1 MKNINTFRLLTI
13 LFLLITFN
21 SCVED
26 DDYSIPVSIGIE
38 ENQSLN
44 LLLDEINSNE
54 VDLLTV
60 GQVKNLF
67 VSGQAVNI
75 ESSIAVKGYV
85 VSSDLT
91 GNFYKEF
98 YIQDEASNPTAGLK
112 VVINQVDSYN
122 QFNIGREVYIRLQN
136 LYIGET
142 NSGDGVIAIGGMAD
156 GNEVGQITENM
167 MTNHLLRSSITE
179 TIIPFEVNLSQI
191 NDSHIGLFVQANNTQ
206 FPVAY
211 SGLTFVDPT
220 DDYDSLRDLESCE
233 DSGSIKVETSAYATF
248 QDRLLPTEGKGS
260 ISGIVTKS
268 YNGDDRVLA
277 LNNIDDINFDGARCD
292 PLFSDNFSSNN
303 LDNWTQFS
311 VEGEQVWDITPYG
324 NPAPSARISGYAGGN
339 VINEDWL
346 ISNPIDLSG
355 LSNIKLNF
363 QTVVRY
369 NGPLLEV
376 FMTTNYNGGDPSDSS
391 WTQLDAA
398 LDTDTGS
405 WSSWTDSGDI
415 DVSAAAGQNLYIA
428 FKYTSTSSASAT
440 YELDNVLVS
449 GE

>member
-98 YIQDEASNPTAGLK
+98 YIQDEASNPSAGLK

-179 TIIPFEVNLSQI
+179 IIIPFEVNLSQI

-391 WTQLDAA
+391 WTQLDVA

>member
-26 DDYSIPVSIGIE
+26 DDYLIPVSIGIE

>member
-179 TIIPFEVNLSQI
+179 IIIPFEVNLSQI

>member
-1 MKNINTFRLLTI
+1 MKNIKTFRLLTL
-13 LFLLITFN
+13 LFLFVTFN

-26 DDYSIPVSIGIE
+26 DDYSIPTSIGLE

-98 YIQDEASNPTAGLK
+98 YIQDEPSNPTAGLK

-142 NSGDGVIAIGGMAD
+142 NSGDGVIAIGGRAD

-167 MTNHLLRSSITE
+167 MADYLFRSSNTE
-179 TIIPFEVNLSQI
+179 TIIPFEVNLAQI
-191 NDSHIGLFVQANNTQ
+191 NDSHIGLFIQANDTQ
-206 FPVAY
+206 FPAAY
-211 SGLTFVDPT
+211 SGLTFVDPS

-233 DSGSIKVETSAYATF
+233 DSGSIKVETSAFASF
-248 QDRLLPTEGKGS
+248 QDRLLPTDGKGS
-260 ISGIVTKS
+260 ISGVVTKS

-311 VEGEQVWDITPYG
+311 VEGEQVWGITPYG

-339 VINEDWL
+339 VVNEDWL
-346 ISNPIDLSG
+346 ISNPIDLTG
-355 LSNIKLNF
+355 LSTAKLNF

-369 NGPLLEV
+369 GGPALEV
-376 FMTTNYNGGDPSDSS
+376 YMTTNYNGGDPSDSS
-391 WTQLDAA
+391 WTQLDAV
-398 LDTDTGS
+398 LDTNAGS
-405 WSSWTDSGDI
+405 WSSWTDSGDV

-428 FKYTSTSSASAT
+428 FKYTSISSGSAT
-440 YELDNVLVS
+440 YEVDNVLVS

>member
-277 LNNIDDINFDGARCD
+277 LNNINDINFDGARCD